1 MQARARLQLKWLC
14 HAERRLHDALR
25 VACSVFESEGL
36 AYGQGTECA
45 FEDAAWL
52 LLWSLD
58 LPRDRLDDFR
68 ESQLS
73 RAELRRFAGLLRKR
87 VESRTPVA
95 YLTSEAWLQGL
106 CFHAD
111 PRALIPRSLL
121 VEALA
126 WCAEQGLLYAPTRIL
141 DLCTGLASVLVHAGL
156 RFPEAS
162 LFGSDLSEPALSLA
176 AENLNAHGI
185 AARCD
190 LRLGSGLSPWAGKR
204 FDLLLCNPPY
214 VKDAAMEGLPPEFL
228 AEPRIALSGGSDGMH
243 LIRPWLAEVAH
254 FLDPDGAM
262 LLEIG
267 RGAEDFEAAFPGLDP
282 VWVPV
287 AAGPRMVAFLQQSQ
301 IRAYFLA
308 EQPLQGGEQ
317 LRTS

>member
-14 HAERRLHDALR
+14 HAERHLHDALR

-126 WCAEQGLLYAPTRIL
+126 WCAEQGLVHAPTRIL
-141 DLCTGLASVLVHAGL
+141 DLCTGSASVLVHAGL
-156 RFPEAS
+156 RFPQAS

-214 VKDAAMEGLPPEFL
+214 VKDAAMERLPPEFL

-301 IRAYFLA
+301 LLAYFLA

-317 LRTS
+317 LGTS

>member
-73 RAELRRFAGLLRKR
+73 RAELRRFTGLLRKR

-95 YLTSEAWLQGL
+95 YLTSEAWLHGL

-141 DLCTGLASVLVHAGL
+141 DLCTGSASVLVHAGL
-156 RFPEAS
+156 RFPQAS